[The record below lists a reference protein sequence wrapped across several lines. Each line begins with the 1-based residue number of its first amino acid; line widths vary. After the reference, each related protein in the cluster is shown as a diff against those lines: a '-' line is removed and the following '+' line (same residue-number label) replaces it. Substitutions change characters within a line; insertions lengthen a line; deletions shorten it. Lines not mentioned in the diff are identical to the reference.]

1 MVDVNLL
8 ESMFQIM
15 GPLPAVWKLLGIQP
29 PRLGS
34 GIPYSVPRG
43 TYMSADGQWLA
54 ISSSTD
60 SVAQRVMELVGL
72 GHDPGLA
79 TSEGRIARRGEVDDH
94 VREWIAARPA
104 ADVLQA
110 FIAADA
116 AIAPVMN
123 MAELLAD
130 PHAVAR
136 EILTEV
142 DGNPMQN
149 LVARLSAT
157 PGRIRWAG
165 REEGPA

>member
-1 MVDVNLL
+1 L
-8 ESMFQIM
+8 EAF
-15 GPLPAVWKLLGIQP
+15 
-29 PRLGS
+29 
-34 GIPYSVPRG
+34 
-43 TYMSADGQWLA
+43 T
-54 ISSSTD
+54 
-60 SVAQRVMELVGL
+60 
-72 GHDPGLA
+72 
-79 TSEGRIARRGEVDDH
+79 
-94 VREWIAARPA
+94 AAE
-104 ADVLQA
+104 
-110 FIAADA
+110 A

-149 LVARLSAT
+149 LVARLSKT